1 VKTVEGL
8 VQSCRMTMG
17 LNNASAYFQ
26 RLVNNVYD
34 GVKGKSLQA
43 NLDDLAVGSETARLH
58 VKDVW
63 DMLERTRRANLRLKF
78 EKCTFGK
85 REVELLGHKVVHPVL
100 SYWKFAR

>member
-43 NLDDLAVGSETARLH
+43 YLDDLAGFRDGQT
-58 VKDVW
+58 
-63 DMLERTRRANLRLKF
+63 TRGGR
-78 EKCTFGK
+78 
-85 REVELLGHKVVHPVL
+85 LGHAGENKEGELAFEVREMHVRAAGGGVTR
-100 SYWKFAR
+100 A